1 MRKSTQKLYLVT
13 LLLGVCFLS
22 ALLTPLSTFA
32 QGTAFTYS
40 GFLTDQG
47 GPANGVYDFEF
58 RVFDA
63 VSGGAQQGSLVT
75 INDLGVTN
83 GLFTVPLDPGANVFT
98 GPARWLNMAVRP
110 GVSTGAYTNVVPR
123 QPITAAPYAVYAGGA
138 SAAGVTG
145 TLPSTALSGTYGGVV
160 NFSNV
165 NNTFAG
171 NGGGLTN
178 LNSTNL
184 VGTIAD
190 ARLSTNVAL
199 LNGTNVFTGTNRFAG
214 VVVATNVNN
223 QFTGTFTGNGAGVTN
238 LNVNATNFNGVAKL
252 TGGNTFSGTQIFT
265 NGNVGIGTTN
275 PGAKLDV
282 NGTIAASGAYL
293 SGSGAATLTFS
304 DALNDAG
311 KSWVLFDAYY
321 GAGNFGIARYD
332 PALGGFPS
340 DRNIVITP
348 AGNVGIGKADPA
360 TKLDVAGEVTCV
372 AVNLT
377 SDRNAK
383 EDFKPVSSREV
394 LAKVAAL
401 PITEWQYKKQS
412 DARHIGPMAQD
423 FHAAFGTGRDDKHI
437 ASVDADGVAL
447 AAIQGLNEKLE
458 EKSAEVE
465 SLKQSVA
472 ELKELVKQLTHPA
485 SR

>member
-1 MRKSTQKLYLVT
+1 MKLKQLFT
-13 LLLGVCFLS
+13 RLGLAAV
-22 ALLTPLSTFA
+22 LLTTLNSQLSTAHA
-32 QGTAFTYS
+32 QGTAFTYQGRLDS
-40 GFLTDQG
+40 GDSPVNGASDLTFTLYNAATLG
-47 GPANGVYDFEF
+47 ATVGTSN
-58 RVFDA
+58 VF
-63 VSGGAQQGSLVT
+63 
-75 INDLGVTN
+75 NDLPVSN
-83 GLFTVPLDPGANVFT
+83 GLFTVTLDFGAGAFN
-98 GPARWLNMAVRP
+98 GAARWLQIAARP
-110 GVSTGAYTNVVPR
+110 GASSGAYTNLAPR
-123 QPITAAPYAVYAGGA
+123 QPVTPTPYAMFAGGA
-138 SAAGVTG
+138 SAAGVSGTLNAAQIPALDAATKLTG
-145 TLPSTALSGTYGGVV
+145 TVPE
-160 NFSNV
+160 
-165 NNTFAG
+165 
-171 NGGGLTN
+171 
-178 LNSTNL
+178 
-184 VGTIAD
+184 
-190 ARLSTNVAL
+190 ARLSANVAL
-199 LNGTNVFTGTNRFAG
+199 LNRNPQAFTGTNTFAG
-214 VVVATNVNN
+214 RVGVGTATPGQMLDVNGDVR
-223 QFTGTFTGNGAGVTN
+223 FRGPSTFFGNNSAANLVLDDIAGAKWQLT
-238 LNVNATNFNGVAKL
+238 
-252 TGGNTFSGTQIFT
+252 TGGFMLQFANDDGGSFNPKVVFKA
-265 NGNVGIGTTN
+265 NGNVGIGTVN

-293 SGSGAATLTFS
+293 SGNGAATLTFS

-311 KSWVLFDAYY
+311 KSWVLFDGYY

-332 PALGGFPS
+332 PALGGFPA

-348 AGNVGIGKADPA
+348 AGNVGIGKIDPG

-401 PITEWQYKKQS
+401 PITEWQYKKQG

-447 AAIQGLNEKLE
+447 AAIQGLNEKLD

-472 ELKELVKQLTHPA
+472 ELKELVKQLAQPTG
-485 SR
+485 R